1 MKKLLIL
8 LIVAGLIT
16 SNSYAQCNGAMSA
29 TLSPLPASGQYL
41 PGQVVTACFT
51 MNGYTQTG
59 SNWIEGFDLT
69 LGPGWASVTPLTPPA
84 NCGGAGSGGQW
95 IWMNSSTSTTFPIT
109 TVGPG
114 YFFDLNSNGNAG
126 DDFGDSGSCVWTFCV
141 TLTVANTCT
150 PLNLLLQ
157 FSPGSDGVWGSYT
170 SSACD
175 LIFPFTAFNGTINP
189 TLPSIGPISHN

>member
-1 MKKLLIL
+1 MIQKLFL
-8 LIVAGLIT
+8 LIVASLIS
-16 SNSYAQCNGAMSA
+16 SNSYSQCNGVLSA
-29 TLSPLPASGQYL
+29 TLSPLPVVGQYS

-59 SNWIEGFDLT
+59 INWLEGFDLT
-69 LGPGWASVTPLTPPA
+69 LGPGWASVTPSSPPA

-95 IWMNSSTSTTFPIT
+95 IWMNSSTSTTLPIT

-141 TLTVANTCT
+141 ILTVANTCT
-150 PLNLLLQ
+150 PLNLLFQ
-157 FSPGSDGVWGSYT
+157 VSPGSDGVWGSYI

-175 LIFPFTAFNGTINP
+175 VISAFTVFNGTINP
-189 TLPSIGPISHN
+189 VLPTIGSISHN